1 MTIAT
6 ERRQPKYS
14 TGDDQE
20 SMMDTYGRIV
30 STVETSEN
38 SLIWGNVNE
47 NWECYTIANHRATS
61 TTYVAPLI

>member
-1 MTIAT
+1 MN
-6 ERRQPKYS
+6 
-14 TGDDQE
+14 DQE
-20 SMMDTYGRIV
+20 SVMDTYGRIV